1 MELKYCK
8 IYYLRNSETFLGAIK
23 CVFVKIYGF
32 LSNLLKLINWLSTHT
47 VKPKNAIIF
56 TAINFMKSL
65 EVCHKVTMYNIQCI
79 AYFLNFRVL
88 LIFTI
93 FCKICKTQIFS
104 LIQIDTN
111 NNNSVLIVSGR
122 LRGKFKKTRQQQILS
137 KYF

>member
-1 MELKYCK
+1 
-8 IYYLRNSETFLGAIK
+8 
-23 CVFVKIYGF
+23 
-32 LSNLLKLINWLSTHT
+32 
-47 VKPKNAIIF
+47 
-56 TAINFMKSL
+56 MKSL

-122 LRGKFKKTRQQQILS
+122 LRGKFKKTRQQQIMS

>member
-32 LSNLLKLINWLSTHT
+32 LSNLLKLTNWLSTHT

-56 TAINFMKSL
+56 TVINFMKPL

-88 LIFTI
+88 SIFTI
-93 FCKICKTQIFS
+93 FCKICETQIFS
-104 LIQIDTN
+104 LIQIDMN
-111 NNNSVLIVSGR
+111 NNNSVLIVSDR
-122 LRGKFKKTRQQQILS
+122 LRWPIKKIVTQHIMS